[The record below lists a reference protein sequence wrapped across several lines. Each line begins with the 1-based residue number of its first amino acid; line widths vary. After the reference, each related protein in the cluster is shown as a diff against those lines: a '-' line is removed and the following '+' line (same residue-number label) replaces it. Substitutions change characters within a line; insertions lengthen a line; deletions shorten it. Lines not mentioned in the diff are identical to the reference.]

1 MLDLAAS
8 NTFIKG
14 VVGWVD
20 FNAPEAQGVIER
32 LAENPVLVGLRPMI
46 QDIPEA
52 DWMLRPELKGV
63 FSALIAQ
70 NLTFDALTLPQHL
83 PNLKE
88 LLVRYPQMRVVIDH
102 GSKPRIRE
110 NKFGQWAK
118 SMADIS
124 RNTGAFCKLS
134 GLVTEASP
142 DWSVEDLKPYVE
154 HLLETFGPERLIWG
168 SDWPVCTLA
177 SSYDRW
183 CETSDI
189 LLADL
194 TSTQR
199 TDIFGGTAT
208 RAYNLRDCDDVTST

>member
-1 MLDLAAS
+1 MKIDAHQHFWVLARGDYTWLKPELGTIYRDYTPSDLLPLIERHRIDGTVLVQAAPTLEETVFMLDLAAS
-8 NTFIKG
+8 NTFVKG

-20 FNAPEAQGVIER
+20 FNAPEAQGVIEW

-52 DWMLRPELKGV
+52 DWMLSPELKGV

-83 PNLKE
+83 PSLKE

-124 RNTGAFCKLS
+124 RNTVAFCKLS
-134 GLVTEASP
+134 GLVTEASR
-142 DWSVEDLKPYVE
+142 DWLVEDLKPYV
-154 HLLETFGPERLIWG
+154 
-168 SDWPVCTLA
+168 
-177 SSYDRW
+177 
-183 CETSDI
+183 
-189 LLADL
+189 
-194 TSTQR
+194 
-199 TDIFGGTAT
+199 
-208 RAYNLRDCDDVTST
+208 